1 MLQELTALCL
11 ASRPVEP
18 ASFWTAWSIAPATT
32 LPLALA
38 LACLFTFR
46 RRGSARAWLF
56 AAGWALL
63 VAALASPLCRLAA
76 TTASGHMGQHVL
88 LTIGAPVLLALALP
102 GLSPRVNRPA
112 AAASAFAAAV
122 WLSHAPLV
130 YQATLLNGA
139 MHLAQIALLL
149 GASLLFWRT
158 FITAPPGAALAMAF
172 TALLHTGMLGALL
185 TFASRPW
192 YPIFGAG
199 PAMWGLTPLEDQQLA
214 GLIMWVPMGGA
225 FLFAA
230 LGVLATSVLR
240 QAPGAAAPSRSP

>member
-1 MLQELTALCL
+1 MLHELTALCL

-18 ASFWTAWSIAPATT
+18 ASFWTAWSLAPATM
-32 LPLALA
+32 LPLVAT
-38 LACLFTFR
+38 LACFLAWR
-46 RRGSARAWLF
+46 RRGTGRAWPF

-63 VAALASPLCRLAA
+63 AAALASPLCRLAA

-88 LTIGAPVLLALALP
+88 LVVGAPVLLALALP

-112 AAASAFAAAV
+112 VASAAFAAAV
-122 WLSHAPLV
+122 WLSHAPSI

-139 MHLAQIALLL
+139 MHLIQIALLL
-149 GASLLFWRT
+149 GASLLFWRAL
-158 FITAPPGAALAMAF
+158 IAAPPGTALAMAF

-192 YPIFGAG
+192 YPVFGAG

-230 LGVLATSVLR
+230 LGILATSVLR
-240 QAPGAAAPSRSP
+240 QAPVAAPRRSP